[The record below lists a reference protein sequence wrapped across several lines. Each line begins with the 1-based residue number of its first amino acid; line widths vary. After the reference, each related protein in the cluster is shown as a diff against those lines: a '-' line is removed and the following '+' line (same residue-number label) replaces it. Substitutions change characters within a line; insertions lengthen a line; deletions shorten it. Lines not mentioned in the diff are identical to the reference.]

1 MHRKAVYDSVL
12 DRQLRTVSPDGIS
25 IFLLDRGNLRG
36 ALLHGSYLVN
46 QMRAN
51 HGLGIFETLVLGHA
65 YIAVG
70 LLTSQ
75 LKGNDRISLNIS
87 CTGPAKGFS
96 VESSA
101 GGEIRG
107 YLKQNPIP
115 LDDVSRDFDIHSLL
129 QEGNLSVIKYLEDA
143 KHPFN
148 SQVKMSY
155 GSIAEDLAGYFLISE
170 QTPTA
175 FNLSV
180 KFDREGRVVGAGGLF
195 LQALPMANEEVLKRV
210 EDKVRT
216 LPSLGHQFA
225 GGKSSEQIIKTE
237 LAEFGPLIIGDR
249 RADFYCHCNKP
260 RFAGFLAAL
269 PEDQLW
275 DIKENGPF
283 PLVTTC
289 LNCNTAYNFS
299 AAEIGES
306 REKNSKEGSCFTFHF
321 VPPLLIADL
330 HIAQPDSGSKCLY
343 GS

>member
-1 MHRKAVYDSVL
+1 MRRVAVYDNIL
-12 DRQLRTVSPDGIS
+12 DRQLRSVTSDGIS
-25 IFLLDRGNLRG
+25 IFLLERGNLRG
-36 ALLHGSYLVN
+36 ALLHGSYLIN

-51 HGLGIFETLVLGHA
+51 HGLGVLETLVLGHA

-87 CTGPAKGFS
+87 CTGPVKGVS

-101 GGEIRG
+101 SGEIRG
-107 YLKQNPIP
+107 YLKQNPIS
-115 LDDVSRDFDIHSLL
+115 LDDVSGDFDLHSLL
-129 QEGNLSVIKYLEDA
+129 QEGNLTVIRYLEGA

-155 GSIAEDLAGYFLISE
+155 GSIAEDLAGYFMFSE

-180 KFDREGRVVGAGGLF
+180 QFDREGRAVGAGGLF
-195 LQALPMANEEVLKRV
+195 LQALPMADRDVLERIEE
-210 EDKVRT
+210 KVRAF
-216 LPSLGHQFA
+216 PSLGYQFA
-225 GGKSSEQIIKTE
+225 SGKSSDQIIKAE
-237 LAEFGPLIIGDR
+237 LADFGPLIIGDR
-249 RADFYCHCNKP
+249 RADFYCHCNKS

-269 PEDQLW
+269 PEEQLW

-289 LNCNTAYNFS
+289 LNCNTSYSFS
-299 AAEIGES
+299 AEELAE
-306 REKNSKEGSCFTFHF
+306 
-321 VPPLLIADL
+321 
-330 HIAQPDSGSKCLY
+330 LY
-343 GS
+343 STRS

>member
-12 DRQLRTVSPDGIS
+12 DRQLRTVSSDGIS
-25 IFLLDRGNLRG
+25 IFLLERGNLRG

-51 HGLGIFETLVLGHA
+51 HGLGVLETLVLGHA

-87 CTGPAKGFS
+87 CTGPVKGFS

-101 GGEIRG
+101 SGEIRG

-115 LDDVSRDFDIHSLL
+115 LDDVSGDFDIHSLL
-129 QEGNLSVIKYLEDA
+129 REGNLSVIRYLEDA
-143 KHPFN
+143 KQPFD

-155 GSIAEDLAGYFLISE
+155 GSIAEDLASYFLISE

-180 KFDREGRVVGAGGLF
+180 KFDREGRAVGAGGLF
-195 LQALPMANEEVLKRV
+195 LQALPMANEDVLQRV
-210 EDKVRT
+210 EEKVRT

-225 GGKSSEQIIKTE
+225 SGKSSDQIIKTE
-237 LAEFGPLIIGDR
+237 LADFGPLIIGDR

-260 RFAGFLAAL
+260 RFAGFLTAL

-289 LNCNTAYNFS
+289 LNCNTAYNFT
-299 AAEIGES
+299 ADEIE
-306 REKNSKEGSCFTFHF
+306 E
-321 VPPLLIADL
+321 
-330 HIAQPDSGSKCLY
+330 LY
-343 GS
+343 SQRS